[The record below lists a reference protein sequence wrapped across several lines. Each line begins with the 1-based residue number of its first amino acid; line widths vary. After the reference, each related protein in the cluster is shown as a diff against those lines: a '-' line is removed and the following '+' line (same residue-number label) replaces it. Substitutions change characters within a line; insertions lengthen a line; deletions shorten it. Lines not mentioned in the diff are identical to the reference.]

1 MVPVK
6 LGAPLVAWDTLTLD
20 HLWEIP
26 LPADGEPEDGTKF
39 HSVITVL
46 HEFLDLCIDWDR
58 VILSVK
64 QDGKDSSV
72 TASAAENVDGD
83 IGARKA
89 AVENAV
95 RLLVAGAV
103 RSGESKEARQEVDK
117 DRSGIAMWRIP

>member
-20 HLWEIP
+20 HLWEIA
-26 LPADGEPEDGTKF
+26 LPADGESEEGTKF
-39 HSVITVL
+39 HGVVTVL
-46 HEFLDLCIDWDR
+46 YEFLDLCIDWDR
-58 VILSVK
+58 VILSVR

-72 TASAAENVDGD
+72 TASAAENVNGD

-89 AVENAV
+89 AVEDAV

-103 RSGESKEARQEVDK
+103 RSGASKEAQKEVDK